1 MTNTESTNMQDAQG
15 TQDAQG
21 AQDMQNAQCPKLVT
35 DLLVDVETQAVGDAS
50 VKVTGITSA
59 SNKVVPSDLFFCIV
73 GFKSDGHDYAQ
84 DAVERGCAALVV
96 QRKLDLD
103 IPQFVVENTRKAM
116 ALASARFYDMPSTKM
131 QVMGVTGT
139 NGKTTTAYL
148 TDWIAS
154 YAGQR
159 TGVIGTVETRI
170 ANEKIHADHTTP
182 ESIDLQR
189 LLNQMVEAKCE
200 VVSMEVSSHAIDLY
214 RVLGTKFA
222 VVGFSNLTQD
232 HLDYH
237 NTMQNYFEAKAA
249 LFNKTYASKAA
260 ICIDNEYG
268 ERLVDIAK
276 NNGLDVVSVGF
287 NKDADIH
294 ILGVDYQTT
303 HTTIE
308 IDLLG
313 EEFKFD
319 YPLIGHFNVE
329 NVLLTIGLAH
339 QLGYKDL
346 KICKALQSA
355 PQVPGRL
362 ERVAAPRLTPRQ
374 THDKLGFSVFVDY
387 AHTPD
392 AIYNAI
398 GALKPITKGNL
409 IIVFGCGGDRD
420 RTKRPKMGAAACE
433 ADQIVVT
440 SDNPRTEDPMQIIED
455 ILPGMTSGEG
465 RYTIIADRGT
475 AIAHACAHAR
485 PGDNVLIAGKGHEDY
500 QLVGSQVLD
509 FDDRVVASQELE
521 KLVEGEL
528 A

>member
-1 MTNTESTNMQDAQG
+1 MTQTEVTQGNKKDA
-15 TQDAQG
+15 
-21 AQDMQNAQCPKLVT
+21 KLVCE
-35 DLLVDVETQAVGDAS
+35 LLSDVEFEVVGDAS
-50 VKVTGITSA
+50 TKVTGITSA
-59 SNKVVPSDLFFCIV
+59 SNKVASGDLFFCIV
-73 GFKSDGHDYAQ
+73 GFKSDGHKYAK
-84 DAVERGCAALVV
+84 DAVARGCCALVV
-96 QRKLDLD
+96 QHKLDID
-103 IPQFVVENTRKAM
+103 VPQFIVENTRIAM

-148 TDWIAS
+148 TDWIAN
-154 YAGQR
+154 YIGYR

-170 ANEKIHADHTTP
+170 ANERIHADHTTP

-189 LLNQMVEAKCE
+189 LLNRMIEAKCDL
-200 VVSMEVSSHAIDLY
+200 VSMEVSSHAIDLY

-249 LFNKTYASKAA
+249 LFDTTYAQKAA

-268 ERLVDIAK
+268 ERLVKIAK
-276 NNGLDVVSVGF
+276 GNGLDVVSVGF
-287 NKDADIH
+287 SQKADIH
-294 ILGVDYQTT
+294 ILSVDYQTT

-313 EEFKFD
+313 EVFKFD

-339 QLGYKDL
+339 QLGYKDQ

-392 AIYNAI
+392 AICNAI

-420 RTKRPKMGAAACE
+420 KTKRPKMGNAACE

-455 ILPGMTSGEG
+455 ILPGMDKGEG
-465 RYTIIADRGT
+465 RYSVIADRGQ
-475 AIAHACAHAR
+475 AIAYACRQAR

-500 QLVGSQVLD
+500 QLVGDKVLD

-521 KLVEGEL
+521 QLVEGEL